1 LAKIAFLGNFEV
13 TYSSENHHA
22 NSLESL
28 GHTVK
33 KMQEKKIRS
42 EDILHIASKSD
53 LFIWVHTHGWQT
65 AGNLTMDDVL
75 RRLKKA
81 GIPTITYH
89 LDLWFGLERQFQQE
103 FTIKSVIFIMSI
115 TPMTLNMT

>member
-22 NSLESL
+22 KSLESL

-53 LFIWVHTHGWQT
+53 LFVWVHTHGWQT
-65 AGNLTMDDVL
+65 AGNLIWMMFSVGS
-75 RRLKKA
+75 RRLA
-81 GIPTITYH
+81 YQPLHTI
-89 LDLWFGLERQFQQE
+89 
-103 FTIKSVIFIMSI
+103 
-115 TPMTLNMT
+115 